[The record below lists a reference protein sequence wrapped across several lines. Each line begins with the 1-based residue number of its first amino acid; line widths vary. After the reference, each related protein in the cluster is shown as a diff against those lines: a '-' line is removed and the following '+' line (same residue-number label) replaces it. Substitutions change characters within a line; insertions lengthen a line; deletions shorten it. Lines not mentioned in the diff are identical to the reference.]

1 MATKPVNDNVIDISL
16 SVTRKKRFR
25 IDGDDSRIIELNTSD
40 INVVGRLNEAYKKLI
55 DMANNASTILDDI
68 DTDSQD
74 GIDKMVST
82 LRDIDV
88 DMRKLI
94 DYIFDSKI
102 SDICAPDGSMYD
114 PFNGQF
120 RFEHIIETL
129 SGLYENNF
137 DTEFKKMSTNV
148 RKHTDKYVNKK
159 G

>member
-1 MATKPVNDNVIDISL
+1 MATKPVKDNVIDISL

-25 IDGDDSRIIELNTSD
+25 IDGDDNRIIELNTSD
-40 INVVGRLNEAYKKLI
+40 INVLGRLQEAYTKLM
-55 DMANNASTILDDI
+55 DMAAHASDLADI
-68 DTDSQD
+68 DTDTD
-74 GIDKMVST
+74 EGLTKLVSA
-82 LRDIDV
+82 LKDIDNQ
-88 DMRKLI
+88 MRELI

-148 RKHTDKYVNKK
+148 RKHMDKYVNKK